1 MFRVER
7 IRSSLRFL
15 ALLTLGVT
23 LLSVL
28 IATTLLYQAHLD
40 TEAAELREAVGDQAR
55 LIATFLPPDAA
66 RTDAETQAGL
76 QKAMRLIQQVHPQF
90 DFGGSGELVIGRR
103 SGDRIEFL
111 FRSAYRG
118 VSGPPSIGMDGVN
131 AEPMRRALSGQS
143 GTVIGLDYRGV
154 EVLAA
159 YEAIGS
165 LGIVAK
171 HDMADLRAPFI
182 SAAALAFAVAVVL
195 VLMFLAYFRSV
206 SRTLMR
212 TIEDSSA
219 RFFRIATR
227 SRDIIFRVG
236 LPSGTVEYVSP
247 AVEAV
252 FGIPQRELYRSPHFL
267 RGILAPG
274 SEAEF
279 DRIWRMLLAGHAPP
293 QLEYQIVTPAGER
306 RTINQRN
313 VLVHDAAGKVV
324 ALEGIAT
331 DVSAQRLAQ
340 DAAQRSQRYLDL
352 VSTLVV
358 ALDPSGKVTLINR
371 SGAEI
376 LGYQSDDLV
385 GCDWFD
391 TCLPR
396 DQHERTRALFERL
409 VQGAADIPDVFEN
422 TVLRADGTERLIAFR
437 NIVQRDDL
445 GQVVEV
451 LSSGE
456 DVTDERRVRAEL
468 QQERDLQRNLLQTL
482 PDLVWLKDP
491 SGVYLTCNPAFE
503 AFFGAEASAIAGRTD
518 YDFIDRAQA
527 DLFRERD
534 RAALASDGP
543 TRNQE
548 WITFASDGHRAML
561 ETIKMPMRRSDGRL
575 IGVLGVG
582 RDITQLYQAQESLR
596 RVNRAMAMV
605 SAVNQALVRSAA
617 ESELLGAVC
626 RAAIEAG
633 GYASAWAGLVR
644 DGETRT
650 IEPVARAGIDLGVIN
665 DPSLTSR
672 SGVAEAGP
680 ADLAIASRRPY
691 MDNDLLSGDASP
703 WQICAVRNGLRSVL
717 VLPFIADDKVA
728 GAVCIYAAEE
738 NAFAGEQLSRLRD
751 MADDLSHGIE
761 ALRNRAARDEA
772 EQSLARSERIYRS
785 LFENLRNGYA
795 YCRMIYEGDRPV
807 DSEFLSINE
816 AFTIQTGLSDV
827 VGKKVSE
834 VVPGI
839 TTRDAELFEV
849 FGRIARG
856 AQAERFERYVET
868 LGEWFAVSAYSP
880 KPDHFVIVFD
890 VVTERKQAEER
901 LRESEQQVR
910 AALEGAIRAMGAG
923 VEARDPYTAGHQQ
936 RVSDLAVAIG
946 SELGVDASTLEGI
959 RWGGLIH
966 DVGKIAVPSEVL
978 NRPGQLSDVEYA
990 LIKQHPETGYD
1001 IVKDIVFPW
1010 PIARMIR
1017 EHHERLDGSGYPQ
1030 GLKGDEICQQARI
1043 IAVADVVEAMSSH
1056 RPYRPSQGIGAA
1068 LDELR
1073 RGRGLIYDAAV
1084 VDACLRVIEKGAVTL
1099 GG

>member
-28 IATTLLYQAHLD
+28 IATTLAYRAHLD

-55 LIATFLPPDAA
+55 LIATFLPPDEA

-76 QKAMRLIQQVHPQF
+76 RQAMRLIQQVHPQF
-90 DFGGSGELVIGRR
+90 DFGGNGELVIGRR

-118 VSGPPSIGMDGVN
+118 VSGPPSIGMDGGN
-131 AEPMRRALSGQS
+131 AEPMRRALSGDS
-143 GTVIGLDYRGV
+143 GTMIGLDYRGV

-159 YEAIGS
+159 YEANGS

-182 SAAALAFAVAVVL
+182 SAAALAFAVAVAL

-212 TIEDSSA
+212 TIVDSSA

-236 LPSGTVEYVSP
+236 LPSGTLEYVSP

-252 FGIPQRELYRSPHFL
+252 FGIPQHELYRSPHFL

-274 SEAEF
+274 REAEF
-279 DRIWRMLLAGHAPP
+279 DRIWRMLLAGHAPQ
-293 QLEYQIVTPAGER
+293 QLEYQIVTPDGEW
-306 RTINQRN
+306 RTINQRS

-331 DVSAQRLAQ
+331 DVSAQRQAQ
-340 DAAQRSQRYLDL
+340 DAARRAQNYLDL
-352 VSTLVV
+352 VGTLVV
-358 ALDPSGKVTLINR
+358 ALDREGIITLVNR

-376 LGYQSDDLV
+376 LGYQPDELI
-385 GCDWFD
+385 GRNWFA
-391 TCLPR
+391 TCLPD
-396 DQHERTRALFERL
+396 DQIEKARGLFESI
-409 VQGAADIPDVFEN
+409 VYEHGEIPDVFEN
-422 TVLRADGTERLIAFR
+422 SVLCADGSTRLIAFR
-437 NIVQRDDL
+437 NIAVRDRS
-445 GQVVEV
+445 GEV
-451 LSSGE
+451 TEILSSGA
-456 DVTDERRVRAEL
+456 DITDERRIRQDL

-503 AFFGAEASAIAGRTD
+503 AFFGAEASEIVGRRD
-518 YDFIDRAQA
+518 RDFVDAAQA
-527 DLFRERD
+527 DFFRKHDQAVIE
-534 RAALASDGP
+534 AGKPLS
-543 TRNQE
+543 NQE
-548 WITFASDGHRAML
+548 WITLAADGRRILIESIKTPMYGADGHL
-561 ETIKMPMRRSDGRL
+561 V
-575 IGVLGVG
+575 GVLGIG
-582 RDITQLYQAQESLR
+582 RDITKLHLAQESLR

-605 SAVNQALVRSAA
+605 SAVNQALVRCSG
-617 ESELLGAVC
+617 ETELLAAVC
-626 RAAIEAG
+626 RAAVEAG
-633 GYASAWAGLVR
+633 GYAAAWVGRACDDPQR
-644 DGETRT
+644 R
-650 IEPVARAGIDLGVIN
+650 IEPVATAGLVPGTLEHPLLTWRDDVPER
-665 DPSLTSR
+665 DP
-672 SGVAEAGP
+672 AG
-680 ADLAIASRRPY
+680 LAIASGQIY
-691 MDNDLLSGDASP
+691 VENDLVSGEAYP
-703 WQICAVRNGLRSVL
+703 WRVAAMKHGLRSVL
-717 VLPFIADDKVA
+717 ALPFGAEGRVS
-728 GAVCIYAAEE
+728 GAVSIYSAEE
-738 NAFAGEQLSRLRD
+738 DAFASAQLAPLRD
-751 MADDLSHGIE
+751 LADDLSFGIQV
-761 ALRNRAARDEA
+761 LRNREARDEA

-795 YCRMIYEGDRPV
+795 YCRIIFEGDRPV
-807 DSEFLSINE
+807 DSEFLSVNE
-816 AFTIQTGLSDV
+816 AFTVQTGLSDV
-827 VGKKVSE
+827 IGKRVSE
-834 VVPGI
+834 VIPGI
-839 TTRDAELFEV
+839 MARDAELFEV

-856 AQAERFERYVET
+856 APAERLERYVES
-868 LGEWFAVSAYSP
+868 LGEWFAISVYSP
-880 KPDHFVIVFD
+880 KPDHFVIIFD

-946 SELGVDASTLEGI
+946 TELGVDASTLEGI

-1017 EHHERLDGSGYPQ
+1017 EHHERLDGSGYSR

-1068 LDELR
+1068 LDEIR

-1099 GG
+1099 DG